1 MKSKVVGPTLGAT
14 VAHHGAGWLGR
25 RSGRG
30 VRSFGAVLVAAGM
43 AAGSLTALG
52 GVATPASASTHV
64 AAASAA
70 GNYGP
75 IGPVPSVGTKVE
87 GGTAYFA
94 EGPSAAPTFIFPFV
108 DAQDCT
114 TVNFGQLFQLM
125 YRPLYWYGNDNS
137 PAIDYNYSVGKP
149 PVFTDGNKTVTVTLN
164 NYKWNDGEQVTSR
177 DIEFWMNMMFAEKTH
192 WCDYTPGYF
201 PDNVVSVSY
210 PNAST
215 FVLHLKQG
223 YNPTWFTYNELSQI
237 FPLPIA
243 WDRTSLSAPAPSPT
257 AKNLPDTT
265 ASGIAA
271 VYKFLYGLAKNT
283 AGYAKSPIWSVVD
296 GPWELKSFTA
306 TGQVTYVPNP
316 DYSGSPKPSLS
327 SLVLEPFTTDEALLN
342 EIKSGGPNALQVAY
356 LADEYIPQLKAVE
369 AEGYTATNF
378 APSEIRTSP

>member
-1 MKSKVVGPTLGAT
+1 MKSKVAGPTLGAT
-14 VAHHGAGWLGR
+14 AAHHGAGWLGR

-75 IGPVPSVGTKVE
+75 MGPVPSVGTKVE

-210 PNAST
+210 PNCLYFRAAPEAG
-215 FVLHLKQG
+215 VQPDLVHLQRAVAD
-223 YNPTWFTYNELSQI
+223 
-237 FPLPIA
+237 LP
-243 WDRTSLSAPAPSPT
+243 PAHRLGPHLAVGPRPQ
-257 AKNLPDTT
+257 PD
-265 ASGIAA
+265 
-271 VYKFLYGLAKNT
+271 
-283 AGYAKSPIWSVVD
+283 
-296 GPWELKSFTA
+296 
-306 TGQVTYVPNP
+306 GQ
-316 DYSGSPKPSLS
+316 KP
-327 SLVLEPFTTDEALLN
+327 ARHH
-342 EIKSGGPNALQVAY
+342 GQRHRRRLQVP
-356 LADEYIPQLKAVE
+356 LRPGQEHRRLRQEPHLVGRRRPLG
-369 AEGYTATNF
+369 AEELHRHR
-378 APSEIRTSP
+378 SK